1 MNAPGYLQT
10 PNSSDPVHEGCLVA
24 LQHFRTEDIQH
35 LGADDLL
42 LAQEIV
48 GHGNLWG
55 HWQTSRSLA
64 PSTMAQALRDI
75 DFARRLQAYL
85 ANELPSAGPVDLLVD
100 EGVLM
105 LTRLALLMRLVPS
118 GRHGHRKGMRPKPSS
133 IATHLYTIWP
143 CITARA
149 IRRKAG
155 DPRAVGLY
163 RCLTEA
169 DMHEFSSVHATRI
182 ELERLDTFVA
192 RGVWSDTRPL
202 PDIRQT
208 TNPSR
213 QPSAKSL
220 QDKSEPFIPFPEQW
234 LAEIGPRVLWVIQDM
249 GPNLLR
255 LLEDLPQELQDIDWA
270 VTNGAIGKRIQQRI
284 RAHMERNPWLD
295 RAGKPLSPSFPLSTA
310 SGKQGADPREWPPR
324 NWEHIVTL
332 CITLQAAHLF
342 ITLLA
347 SAGRIGEVTNLSRG
361 CISIGRD
368 SNDYLNGYT
377 YKLSDNLFGDA
388 RQWPAPEIL
397 RQCLGQQERLATAM
411 DRLPRRLEDGLP
423 ASPRFGNRLWLS
435 IGVGGLAG
443 ENAEVNVNQTLSN
456 LAQRLNMDTKP
467 GGKNVHAHRFRKT
480 IGRLAGVALFNS
492 PLVLKRL
499 FGHKSIEMT
508 LHYILC
514 DPGIREEAEK
524 VLRELRIMH
533 CAEALE
539 EIHQAMSDGT
549 ALPGHGG
556 AGAARLITAVL
567 NEEAHLNQS
576 GRVWAYGSAYD
587 LACLLTMQGQGWRLI
602 KDNIICSKAPGEDGM
617 CQKKRS
623 KGEPNTANCQPQCDN
638 RIVLVRR
645 RRDVEK
651 SIEQYLDIARQARD
665 DGQLLVLAATLDNA
679 RDEWVNFPDLA
690 TKYQADPEVQALLA
704 LCEETEPVTEDA

>member
-10 PNSSDPVHEGCLVA
+10 ANSNDQVHEGCLAA
-24 LQHFRTEDIQH
+24 LQRFRAEDIQH
-35 LGADDLL
+35 LEANDLL
-42 LAQEIV
+42 LAQELV

-55 HWQTSRSLA
+55 HWQTSKALA
-64 PSTMAQALRDI
+64 PSTMAAALRNI

-85 ANELPSAGPVDLLVD
+85 AKEIPSASPVDLLVD
-100 EGVLM
+100 EGVLT

-169 DMHEFSSVHATRI
+169 DMHELSSDNATRI

-213 QPSAKSL
+213 QLATNPL
-220 QDKSEPFIPFPEQW
+220 QNKSEPFIPFPEHW
-234 LAEIGPRVLWVIQDM
+234 LAEIGPRVLWVIQEL
-249 GPNLLR
+249 GPHLLR
-255 LLEDLPQELQDIDWA
+255 LLEQLPQALQDINWT
-270 VTNGAIGKRIQQRI
+270 VTKVAIGKRIQAHI
-284 RAHMERNPWLD
+284 RAHLEHNPWTD
-295 RAGKPLSPSFPLSTA
+295 RAGKPLSPPFPLSTA
-310 SGKQGADPREWPPR
+310 NGKQGADPREWPPR

-342 ITLLA
+342 VTLLA
-347 SAGRIGEVTNLSRG
+347 SAGRIGEVTTLSRG
-361 CISIGRD
+361 CISIGHD
-368 SNDYLNGYT
+368 SKDYLNGYT
-377 YKLSDNLFGDA
+377 YKLTGNLFGDV

-411 DRLPRRLEDGLP
+411 DWLPRRLEDGLP
-423 ASPRFGNRLWLS
+423 SSPRFGNSLWLS
-435 IGVGGLAG
+435 ISVGGSAG
-443 ENAEVNVNQTLSN
+443 ENAQVNVNQALYYF
-456 LAQRLNMDTKP
+456 AQRLNMDTKP
-467 GGKNVHAHRFRKT
+467 GGANVHAHRFRKT

-514 DPGIREEAEK
+514 DPGVREEAEK

-539 EIHQAMSDGT
+539 EIHEAMNNGT
-549 ALPGHGG
+549 ALPAHGG
-556 AGAARLITAVL
+556 PGTARLITAVRNEDAKL
-567 NEEAHLNQS
+567 NES
-576 GRVWAYGSAYD
+576 GRVWTEGSAYD
-587 LACLLTMQGQGWRLI
+587 LALLLTMQGQGWRLI
-602 KDNIICSKAPGEDGM
+602 KSNIVCSKAPGEDGL

-638 RIVLVRR
+638 RIVFARR
-645 RRDVEK
+645 RRDVEQ

-679 RDEWVNFPDLA
+679 QDEWANFPDLTA
-690 TKYQADPEVQALLA
+690 RYQADPEVQSLLA
-704 LCEETEPVTEDA
+704 LCEESEPVTEAA